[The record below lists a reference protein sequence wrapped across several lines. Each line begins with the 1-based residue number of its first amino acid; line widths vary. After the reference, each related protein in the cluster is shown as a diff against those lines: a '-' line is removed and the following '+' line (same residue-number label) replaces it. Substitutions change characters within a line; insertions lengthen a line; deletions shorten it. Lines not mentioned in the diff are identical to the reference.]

1 MSTVTRT
8 ADPTGAAVVPTAA
21 TGAVAVDGPSLG
33 LPVVLFDLPRAAQRL
48 CELRE
53 ALPWMDVRFDVSAL
67 AHPELLRA
75 IAAEGAGFTVSHPA
89 AVPALRRAGIDLGRA
104 LYAVSGAHWQDR
116 RSAWEAGV
124 RLFAVDEP
132 YEVDA
137 FVAAP
142 AGTSVLLRMPTDAAV
157 ASTRRAVSLGVPVAG
172 LSLDACGPS
181 RLAADLR
188 SAVGTLGSLAALAA
202 EAGGRVQTLDLGDV
216 FGRRPATRSADWAEL
231 GRTVRSL
238 VAPAISRTTV
248 LATAGRTLVADC
260 ITVVAGQSERY
271 ADPASASAYI
281 DAGAEVVV
289 LRDGL
294 TARTRITRTS
304 PARHR
309 ILPSRARTTWS
320 PAG

>member
-8 ADPTGAAVVPTAA
+8 ADPTGAAVGSTAA

-48 CELRE
+48 RELRD

-75 IAAEGAGFTVSHPA
+75 IAAEGAEFTLSHPA
-89 AVPALRRAGIDLGRA
+89 AVPALRRAGIDLGQA
-104 LYAVSGAHWQDR
+104 LYAVSGARWQDR
-116 RSAWEAGV
+116 RSAWESGV
-124 RLFAVDEP
+124 RLFVVDEP
-132 YEVDA
+132 YELDA

-142 AGTSVLLRMPTDAAV
+142 AGTSVLLRMPAEAAV
-157 ASTRRAVSLGVPVAG
+157 AATRRAVSLGVCVAG
-172 LSLDACGPS
+172 LSLGACEPS

-188 SAVGTLGSLAALAA
+188 SAVSTLGHLAALAA
-202 EAGGRVQTLDLGDV
+202 ETG
-216 FGRRPATRSADWAEL
+216 
-231 GRTVRSL
+231 
-238 VAPAISRTTV
+238 PAISRTTV
-248 LATAGRTLVADC
+248 LATAGPTLVPDRT
-260 ITVVAGQSERY
+260 TVLPGQSERY
-271 ADPASASAYI
+271 VDPASASAYI

-294 TARTRITRTS
+294 TARTRTVRTS

-309 ILPSRARTTWS
+309 VLRPARARTTWS